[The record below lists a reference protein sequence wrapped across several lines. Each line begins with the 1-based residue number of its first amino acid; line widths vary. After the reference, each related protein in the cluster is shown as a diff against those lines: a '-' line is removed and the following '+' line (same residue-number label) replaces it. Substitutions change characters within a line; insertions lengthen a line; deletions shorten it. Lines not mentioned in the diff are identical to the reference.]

1 MASSSKQSSS
11 KRPAP
16 KASGNRVYGVTPAA
30 PPSIMTDMN
39 LDSTTRVRVYNAV
52 RSTGDTPDDQTAL
65 FLPASAEE
73 CSVLVNN
80 FKRFPNSAPPAFHLP
95 QYANPDQIDFQA
107 VLESLDPSRVAP
119 ATFYPPH
126 YVRACSVFSEGRPST
141 GEGLY
146 LYQALTILQRAL
158 AKIISGHHSKAE
170 DRRRLLQF
178 VGQPNFSAC
187 LRYYHSYW
195 HYTIECPLFAP
206 LLIALVCDFCE
217 EHLLQEEYKKH
228 VYNSQTRTGY
238 GMSSKTRQRVKAC
251 LDATFSLKQL
261 AIPIPFDPTTRE
273 GQLIITIASRGTDSD
288 QIRQPYTGIAL
299 RPDPSKCIVAP
310 KPSKARTV
318 SKAASTLPVPPRP
331 ATPGVADSD
340 SGGSSFHGASAPA
353 SPQAF
358 PVTSSPVIELDG
370 DVDDDPDL
378 FLLPLDPE
386 PPAPRRS
393 IARAAKTK
401 PLIPEVVM
409 KASTTTKRERPSVP
423 EDKEQP
429 PAGPPPKKRRTQAAS
444 GKTRAN
450 TPAPVPV
457 SPLPSSEAAP
467 LRIQEGL
474 PDYFDGDDLRTTKH
488 QFFLTNPDFKTK
500 TPFSQLIRK
509 TVAQNPRNPKLPF
522 LRPPKWNLS
531 EEMKD
536 FGAFINSSDTTFSL
550 QGLSRY
556 SYLASRPLQPA
567 TGTTL
572 PSPEAIHSSSNC
584 LTCLS
589 RGVICEG
596 GGKPGGPCSHCDRT
610 HRNCPSC
617 LGLDEHRDRFLAI
630 HNTVQ
635 GYPAGY
641 SGSLDRFRN
650 TLDEMTHIATSF
662 KTIFGDVRRRLALN
676 IQEVRAN
683 GFDFNVVLSKWT
695 EDNPNL
701 PLDYDLL
708 TWLATFFGWDSA
720 CNLSAF
726 LVDPA
731 DAARLEDF
739 LRNNTSF
746 STETADSPAHL
757 PAPASLPITTPA
769 STTSLNPL
777 GSPPRPRRRPA
788 AATPS
793 NFFSDDKFHTPPA
806 STTVEEEMEVDEGT
820 SRASVAQALVTEYD
834 DSDDEEDADVETDDE
849 APVEIAPP
857 ASLNTPKPRK

>member
-30 PPSIMTDMN
+30 PPSVMTDMN
-39 LDSTTRVRVYNAV
+39 LDSTTRVRVYNVV
-52 RSTGDTPDDQTAL
+52 RSTGDTPDDHQEKYPWPRQIQSFQTAEVLGGISRQPRHQVSFAVDQMAL

-170 DRRRLLQF
+170 DRWRLLQF
-178 VGQPNFSAC
+178 VGHPNFSAC
-187 LRYYHSYW
+187 L
-195 HYTIECPLFAP
+195 
-206 LLIALVCDFCE
+206 
-217 EHLLQEEYKKH
+217 
-228 VYNSQTRTGY
+228 
-238 GMSSKTRQRVKAC
+238 AC
-251 LDATFSLKQL
+251 LDETFSLKQL

-288 QIRQPYTGIAL
+288 QICQPYMGIAL
-299 RPDPSKCIVAP
+299 RPDPSKRIVAP

-358 PVTSSPVIELDG
+358 PVTSSPVIELDK
-370 DVDDDPDL
+370 DVDD
-378 FLLPLDPE
+378 DPE

-429 PAGPPPKKRRTQAAS
+429 PAGPPPKKRHTQAAS

-450 TPAPVPV
+450 TPAPVSV

-488 QFFLTNPDFKTK
+488 QYFLTNPDFKTK
-500 TPFSQLIRK
+500 TPFSQLICK

-572 PSPEAIHSSSNC
+572 PSPEAVHSSSNC
-584 LTCLS
+584 LTCLF
-589 RGVICEG
+589 RGVVCEG
-596 GGKPGGPCSHCDRT
+596 GGKLGGPCSHCDRT
-610 HRNCPSC
+610 HRNCLSC

-662 KTIFGDVRRRLALN
+662 ETIFGDVRRRLALN

-739 LRNNTSF
+739 LHNNTSS

-757 PAPASLPITTPA
+757 PAPASTSAASLPITTPA
-769 STTSLNPL
+769 SP
-777 GSPPRPRRRPA
+777 
-788 AATPS
+788 TP
-793 NFFSDDKFHTPPA
+793 
-806 STTVEEEMEVDEGT
+806 
-820 SRASVAQALVTEYD
+820 VAVKNL
-834 DSDDEEDADVETDDE
+834 
-849 APVEIAPP
+849 
-857 ASLNTPKPRK
+857 